1 MQAADDDVTIWIVED
16 DPGYAEML
24 QYILGHT
31 SGLAMPLV
39 FSSFE
44 HLEEE
49 ISGNP
54 DLPVPGCL
62 LLDIGLPG
70 KSGIDAIRSLR
81 EDFPTVPVLMLTNRD
96 SQTII
101 RRAMAAGAAGYLL
114 KDTELD
120 VIVDAVRRC
129 CQGGVFFPPNV
140 AETVLALLRT
150 SKVPEDY
157 GLTAREMQL
166 IRHMVAGLV
175 HKQIADA
182 LEISPY
188 TVENHCRS
196 IYRKLGVHSGIQAV
210 SKAVNEGLV

>member
-1 MQAADDDVTIWIVED
+1 MAEELNIWIVED
-16 DPGYAEML
+16 DLGYAEVL

-44 HLEEE
+44 HLEDELRQ
-49 ISGNP
+49 
-54 DLPVPGCL
+54 DQDVPIPKCI

-70 KSGIDAIRSLR
+70 RSGIDAIRTLR
-81 EDFPTVPVLMLTNRD
+81 DAFPTVPVLMLTNRD
-96 SQTII
+96 GQTSI

-114 KDTELD
+114 KDTSLD

-129 CQGGVFFPPNV
+129 CEGGVFFPPNV
-140 AETVLALLRT
+140 AETVLSLLRT

-157 GLTAREMQL
+157 RLTSREMVI
-166 IRHMVAGLV
+166 IRHMVAGLA
-175 HKQIADA
+175 HKQIADI
-182 LEISPY
+182 LSISPF